1 MTTTFADR
9 LCQATNDHDIDA
21 LVNCF
26 APDYRNEAPAHP
38 ERGFTGREQ
47 VRHNWQTIFAG
58 VPDVQA
64 NVLRQCTDGAL
75 LWSEWEMTGTRRD
88 ASAHLMRGAILF
100 NVGDDGR
107 ARWARF
113 YLEPVQPDAGSVDE
127 AVSRQVLGGRR

>member
-1 MTTTFADR
+1 
-9 LCQATNDHDIDA
+9 
-21 LVNCF
+21 
-26 APDYRNEAPAHP
+26 
-38 ERGFTGREQ
+38 
-47 VRHNWQTIFAG
+47 
-58 VPDVQA
+58 
-64 NVLRQCTDGAL
+64 
-75 LWSEWEMTGTRRD
+75 MTGTRRD